1 MEEDK
6 IPSRSDRHKKEKSA
20 AKFFHFDSEIEKESK
35 DNTASAVDLEPTE
48 EEEKY
53 IANSKETVDVPQKS
67 QGKKQQTSAK
77 RKKRR
82 NLSPAAGFFLLFV
95 MLCSGAWCGYAAMS
109 SILPSND
116 VHYGDNVDQEMLDNV
131 NVLVLGCDERE
142 GDSATRAD
150 VIMMV
155 TVRPEAKQIS
165 VFSIP
170 RDTRVEIK
178 GHGKDKINHSMAY
191 GGIPLI
197 QSTVENLLKIK
208 IDHTVKVNFDGFI
221 NVIDALG
228 GINIDVPCRMYKPLE
243 DIDLL
248 AGYQTLSGSEA
259 LAFVRWRGDGTGD
272 YGRIERQQQFLS
284 AVSEKVKDMSLT
296 QALNVVS
303 AVMDSID
310 TDMSIKQ
317 MTSYGINLL
326 GVGPENFK
334 TYSFVGEP
342 IWLHGVSYVEPDME
356 AIAEIVDKM
365 QHGEPEP
372 VTDPV
377 ENGQDGSQ
385 ADTNETDVA

>member
-53 IANSKETVDVPQKS
+53 IANSKETVDVPQKP